1 MVMAGGVSMRVI
13 VMMIVP
19 AATALI
25 VRMIMAAIAL
35 RVLMSMRLVVTT
47 ARGLLMRMI
56 VPTGTMIVVAAAV
69 LMGMIVVI
77 IMIMIMAAAVGGL
90 MADGGQI
97 EDAQNDQRNAC
108 DQCHRTENAIRREV
122 MNDSTADVEVK
133 HHTAPKQ
140 QERDTDQMI
149 DDTLRAHG
157 FEVAR
162 D

>member
-1 MVMAGGVSMRVI
+1 MRVI

-56 VPTGTMIVVAAAV
+56 VPTGTMIVVAA
-69 LMGMIVVI
+69 
-77 IMIMIMAAAVGGL
+77 VGSL